1 MKSVFYVLL
10 FFLGTIGLL
19 FFFNAFGCG
28 STPLSV
34 CNQTQQERCYD
45 KDSDGIP
52 EIVEICD
59 GSHWNKVMDC
69 SEQWNSSGE
78 SIQDKCVIIDNEA
91 KCVSR

>member
-10 FFLGTIGLL
+10 FFLGMIGLL
-19 FFFNAFGCG
+19 FLLSALGCG
-28 STPLSV
+28 GSPLSV
-34 CNQTQQERCYD
+34 CNQAHQERCYD
-45 KDSDGIP
+45 EDSDGIP

-69 SEQWNSSGE
+69 SEQWDPSGE
-78 SIQDKCVIIDNEA
+78 SIQDKCVIINNEA